1 MKNIIFIL
9 LSALLSLTIISCG
22 GSDDSGSSTDTT
34 QNTTEAAT
42 QNTCPA
48 KNWWQLMEGSTSRN
62 VSIFGNPTL
71 SRHSEQGSGRVLY
84 VDQAALSQYPK
95 RDNYLLFD
103 PFDADINYPYVMKGH
118 PHGNTIWQSGNDQVD
133 LSANAPV
140 LSRSEERRVG
150 KECRSRLSRYH

>member
-1 MKNIIFIL
+1 MRNIIFIF
-9 LSALLSLTIISCG
+9 LSTFLCLSLISCG

-71 SRHSEQGSGRVLY
+71 SRHSEQ
-84 VDQAALSQYPK
+84 
-95 RDNYLLFD
+95 
-103 PFDADINYPYVMKGH
+103 
-118 PHGNTIWQSGNDQVD
+118 
-133 LSANAPV
+133 
-140 LSRSEERRVG
+140 SR
-150 KECRSRLSRYH
+150 